1 MDGCAYR
8 SLRLSTSGLSPSGIL
23 LYCRQRYCFVRPVAR
38 MASAR
43 QSRSYNRRF
52 QLTSER
58 THRIYLLYPANG
70 DIGAQVLGHEGYFG
84 SYPYQGWVISRTHP
98 ASESRGV
105 AKRELLRL
113 SSRCTCSPSDDYTH
127 VHDPWV
133 YQTAASEGLNIL
145 FQHLGVNLSTG
156 LRSCPSVGSEQYCTF
171 QHLYRGKLYRSTP
184 IAIHVDVGN
193 EVIEVICDG
202 GRTREWL
209 VGRSP

>member
-1 MDGCAYR
+1 MCAPWHEWRQHANLGRTIEDSSSHLKERTEYIFYTPPMGTLGPR
-8 SLRLSTSGLSPSGIL
+8 SLATKDISD
-23 LYCRQRYCFVRPVAR
+23 
-38 MASAR
+38 
-43 QSRSYNRRF
+43 
-52 QLTSER
+52 LTP
-58 THRIYLLYPANG
+58 T
-70 DIGAQVLGHEGYFG
+70 
-84 SYPYQGWVISRTHP
+84 QGWVISRTHP

>member
-1 MDGCAYR
+1 MRRAIRPNLNCVMDNAMDGCAYR

-84 SYPYQGWVISRTHP
+84 SYPYPRLGDLED
-98 ASESRGV
+98 ASGVGV
-105 AKRELLRL
+105 ARSRQKGAVTAEQPVHVLTLRRL
-113 SSRCTCSPSDDYTH
+113 HSCS
-127 VHDPWV
+127 
-133 YQTAASEGLNIL
+133 
-145 FQHLGVNLSTG
+145 
-156 LRSCPSVGSEQYCTF
+156 
-171 QHLYRGKLYRSTP
+171 
-184 IAIHVDVGN
+184 
-193 EVIEVICDG
+193 
-202 GRTREWL
+202 
-209 VGRSP
+209 